1 MNSGTLPC
9 WNSYLV
15 TQSGTPLAGFKTRD
29 GARPEIDQRGDS
41 VMANSYLN
49 DAAPPTEAF
58 KIATIVSDPSRKVAL
73 LTADIE
79 CEEVRT
85 GIRDLAD
92 PAYSELAR
100 SLGARRDNLQ
110 ATISSLE
117 PLTRSLPEA
126 A

>member
-1 MNSGTLPC
+1 
-9 WNSYLV
+9 
-15 TQSGTPLAGFKTRD
+15 
-29 GARPEIDQRGDS
+29 
-41 VMANSYLN
+41 MANSYLN